1 MKKFLLSLCAGLLVQ
16 LSAWSQITLERCLQL
31 ADANYPLIK
40 KYGLVD
46 KTRELGLSDI
56 NKGWLPQVGLYGQA
70 TLQNAVPEFPDALTD
85 IMSKLGQDFDG
96 MGKFQYRAGV
106 EVSQNIWDGGTS
118 KSRREIERAT
128 STVSAASLDVQ
139 MYAMHGKVQ
148 DLFFGIL
155 LLDEQMAQTRSTME
169 LLEANRSRM
178 EAMLANGTAM
188 QSDVDAIEAQLL
200 TMGQR
205 LVEAQNAAEGYRRV
219 LELYIGESLDGKR
232 LEMPAADMPGDMTPD
247 RPELYLLEARRL
259 MNNARLGA
267 VDATVMPRVGLF
279 AQAYYGY
286 PGFNNFEGMRNRD
299 LSFNALVG
307 VRLSWDVGSLYFK
320 KNSKSRIA
328 LDNADIEAERDL
340 FLFNTD
346 VQTASR
352 RSSINGLRQVI
363 KDDGRI
369 VTLRGRVRKA
379 AESQLANGVIDTTG
393 LLDKITDENQ
403 ARLNARYHEIQLLQN
418 IYRLKYTL
426 NR

>member
-1 MKKFLLSLCAGLLVQ
+1 
-16 LSAWSQITLERCLQL
+16 
-31 ADANYPLIK
+31 
-40 KYGLVD
+40 
-46 KTRELGLSDI
+46 
-56 NKGWLPQVGLYGQA
+56 
-70 TLQNAVPEFPDALTD
+70 
-85 IMSKLGQDFDG
+85 
-96 MGKFQYRAGV
+96 
-106 EVSQNIWDGGTS
+106 
-118 KSRREIERAT
+118 
-128 STVSAASLDVQ
+128 
-139 MYAMHGKVQ
+139 
-148 DLFFGIL
+148 
-155 LLDEQMAQTRSTME
+155 
-169 LLEANRSRM
+169 
-178 EAMLANGTAM
+178 
-188 QSDVDAIEAQLL
+188 
-200 TMGQR
+200 
-205 LVEAQNAAEGYRRV
+205 
-219 LELYIGESLDGKR
+219 
-232 LEMPAADMPGDMTPD
+232 MPGDMTPD